1 MTTVILTALLAVLV
15 AAKARN
21 LYRRIDILE
30 EKLVESQT
38 HLAKAVGKLTAFV
51 EGNLGRNCSQSIATN
66 NALMCM
72 LGVAQYDILLFK
84 QEMVDNEDYEEV
96 AGVMT
101 LLESVQ
107 NMITLYTQW
116 NEEQNK

>member
-1 MTTVILTALLAVLV
+1 MTALLAVLV
-15 AAKARN
+15 IAKARN
-21 LYRRIDILE
+21 LHRRIDILE
-30 EKLVESQT
+30 ERLVGNQT
-38 HLAKAVGKLTAFV
+38 LLAKTVGKLSAFV
-51 EGNLGRNCSQSIATN
+51 EGNLGKDCPQSVATN

-84 QEMVDNEDYEEV
+84 QEMVENEDYEEV

-116 NEEQNK
+116 NEERNN